1 MCADGSMSF
10 SDNTFTTDQWNS
22 MEAAGA
28 IFLPAVHNTGGEGHY
43 WFSTSSNDTEAKRFY
58 FSVSELYTTNSEP
71 KTNTC
76 SVRLVR
82 RN

>member
-1 MCADGSMSF
+1 MSF

-43 WFSTSSNDTEAKRFY
+43 WSSTSSNDTEAKRFY

-82 RN
+82 SN